1 MQDTLPMLI
10 WQYRKQMLML
20 VTAAVVVAIGLSL
33 LMPKQYLSEASL
45 LPVNSKMMDKQQLF
59 GRNSV
64 QDLNSAYGSSDDLD
78 RITAIMHS
86 AAVLHQV
93 VDSLGLISHYKI
105 KGSDQRHKAMKRLD
119 KSLTLKRSEYG
130 DLQIKVWD
138 KNPAMAKKIIEQLLK
153 HTQNVFDKLYVE
165 YYDRNIQLFQ
175 EELKRRDEDS
185 SQLETLTGGESIQF
199 IKDRI
204 NENRIARVNIPP
216 AFFVL
221 SEPVLA
227 ELPDKP
233 RILLNIAVAVFAALL
248 TMLLWL
254 AARIF
259 VKSGYAKP

>member
-10 WQYRKQMLML
+10 WRYRKQMLIM
-20 VTAAVVVAIGLSL
+20 VTAAVLVAVGLSL
-33 LMPKQYLSEASL
+33 LLPKQYLSEASL
-45 LPVNSKMMDKQQLF
+45 LPVNSKMMDKQSLF
-59 GRNSV
+59 GRSSV

-93 VDSLGLISHYKI
+93 VDSLGLIAHYKI

-138 KNPAMAKKIIEQLLK
+138 KDPAMAKKIIEQLLK

-175 EELKRRDEDS
+175 QELKRREQDS
-185 SQLETLTGGESIQF
+185 TQMNTLAGSENVQF

-221 SEPVLA
+221 STPVLA

-233 RILLNIAVAVFAALL
+233 RILLNIAAAVFAALL
-248 TMLLWL
+248 TMLFWL
-254 AARIF
+254 AAKSLL
-259 VKSGYAKP
+259 KSGYAKP